1 MQLASNNYEK
11 AQLKLARV
19 QETLAKEQEDV
30 SKEIAGANTLMTD
43 ADGNMRSLG
52 EIMGI
57 LREKMGKVNVE
68 LTDADGNAREFD
80 DIIAELST
88 TTEGLAQAEQMQA
101 AAAIFG
107 KQNMAGMLAIINA
120 SEEDYNKLTDA
131 IYGCEGSAKGMA
143 DTMQDNLAG
152 QITILKS
159 QLQELA
165 ISFGEILMPAIR
177 AIVSKIQALV
187 DKFNALSP
195 ATKETIV
202 KIALVAAA
210 LGPLLVVIGKT
221 MVGVGGTEYSL

>member
-1 MQLASNNYEK
+1 MCAYSSYYRLYDESSVISVLIRQAVYLLLIEA
-11 AQLKLARV
+11 
-19 QETLAKEQEDV
+19 QETLAKEQEGV
-30 SKEIAGANTLMTD
+30 SKEITGANTLMTD

-52 EIMGI
+52 DIMGI

-88 TTEGLAQAEQMQA
+88 TTEGLAQAEQMQT

-143 DTMQDNLAG
+143 DTMQNNLAG

-159 QLQELA
+159 HTKHQLNYRQ
-165 ISFGEILMPAIR
+165 
-177 AIVSKIQALV
+177 
-187 DKFNALSP
+187 N
-195 ATKETIV
+195 
-202 KIALVAAA
+202 
-210 LGPLLVVIGKT
+210 
-221 MVGVGGTEYSL
+221 